1 MNLTELKKK
10 SVPELLEIAESM
22 GMENV
27 SRSRKQD
34 LIFSIL
40 KRHAKSGEDIYG
52 DGVLEILQGESTSL
66 TRR

>member
-1 MNLTELKKK
+1 MNLSELKKK
-10 SVPELLEIAESM
+10 AVPELLEIAEGM

-40 KRHAKSGEDIYG
+40 KRHAKGGEDIWG
-52 DGVLEILQGESTSL
+52 WC
-66 TRR
+66 TRNTAGWFRLLALI